1 MQNSECRIRDAGGP
15 HLAGSF
21 CILHSQFCIHVP
33 KWLVALIAMTVSGAQ
48 AAEPAAPAP
57 AEAPAVAVESPAAAA
72 ATAPAAA
79 APPSTGPY
87 GQALPSP
94 VLAYI
99 PQDADLAVFVRM
111 DQLVR
116 SNLWKSFAARQV
128 GYYQKLVEKVALRL
142 DLERDIV
149 AAAFVLEI
157 AWKDGK
163 PLFVSHALVLET
175 KRDVQAGDLLTGLF
189 KARPARTGAV
199 MYPIGSGPG
208 MLALPTPRIAVL
220 ASGEGEEGSG
230 EFLTRILETGRNH
243 QRLASEPL
251 PVAALAATGE
261 VTFAARASSGLKEGV
276 LAHYQAVHRGTLRPH
291 MDGGQAMQFGLY
303 YNLVRLV
310 IQAETVAGSLDLS
323 RQGDALRADIRFEA
337 PPMAPF
343 MVAVLQAMAD
353 PLQMC
358 LPAVVGGEPLGDP
371 PAEPFYRAAAEG
383 PTVHL
388 VMPRVAVE
396 RLADRLLAAARQQA
410 AADASAANLRKIN
423 EAVAAYVAAKG
434 SWPQTWSA
442 LTKAGF
448 LRDPAVFENPAR
460 AEHRVT
466 GDYELVPLTKAA
478 AGRRPDLKVL
488 AYEIGPRDPPPRGL
502 NVLFADGTVQYI
514 EYDVFQQ
521 LYRQTLESLGR

>member
-1 MQNSECRIRDAGGP
+1 MGKTLS
-15 HLAGSF
+15 
-21 CILHSQFCIHVP
+21 
-33 KWLVALIAMTVSGAQ
+33 KWLVALIAIAAPGAQ

-57 AEAPAVAVESPAAAA
+57 APAQAEAPAL
-72 ATAPAAA
+72 APARPAE
-79 APPSTGPY
+79 AP
-87 GQALPSP
+87 QALPSP

-99 PQDADLAVFVRM
+99 PEDADLAVFVRM

-116 SNLWKSFAARQV
+116 SSLWKSFAAPQV
-128 GYYQKLVEKVALRL
+128 GYYQKLTEKVALRL
-142 DLERDIV
+142 DLERDVV

-189 KARPARTGAV
+189 KARPAGAAGAV
-199 MYPIGSGPG
+199 MYPIGSGPS

-230 EFLTRILETGRNH
+230 EFLARVLDAGRKH

-251 PVAALAATGE
+251 PVAALAAPGE

-276 LAHYQAVHRGTLRPH
+276 LAHYQAVHRSTLRPH

-323 RQGDALRADIRFEA
+323 RQGDALRADIRFAA
-337 PPMAPF
+337 PQMAPF

-358 LPAVVGGEPLGDP
+358 LPAVVGGEPLGEP

-396 RLADRLLAAARQQA
+396 RLADRLVAAARQQA
-410 AADASAANLRKIN
+410 AAAAGAANLRKIN
-423 EAVAAYVAAKG
+423 EAVAAYVAANG

-442 LTKAGF
+442 LTKAGA

-488 AYEIGPRDPPPRGL
+488 AYEICPRDPPPRGL

>member
-1 MQNSECRIRDAGGP
+1 MGKT
-15 HLAGSF
+15 L
-21 CILHSQFCIHVP
+21 L
-33 KWLVALIAMTVSGAQ
+33 KWLVALIAIAAPGAQ
-48 AAEPAAPAP
+48 AAESAAPAP
-57 AEAPAVAVESPAAAA
+57 AEVPAVAPARPAE
-72 ATAPAAA
+72 AP
-79 APPSTGPY
+79 
-87 GQALPSP
+87 QALPSP

-99 PQDADLAVFVRM
+99 PEDADLAVFVRM

-116 SNLWKSFAARQV
+116 SNLWKSFAAPQV
-128 GYYQKLVEKVALRL
+128 GYYQKLTEKVALRL
-142 DLERDIV
+142 DLERDVV

-163 PLFVSHALVLET
+163 PLFVSHAVVLET

-189 KARPARTGAV
+189 KARPAGAAGAV
-199 MYPIGSGPG
+199 MYPIGSGPS
-208 MLALPTPRIAVL
+208 MLALPTPRVAVL

-230 EFLTRILETGRNH
+230 EFLTRILETGRKH

-251 PVAALAATGE
+251 PVAALAAPGE

-276 LAHYQAVHRGTLRPH
+276 LAHYQAVHRSTLRPH

-323 RQGDALRADIRFEA
+323 RQGDALRADIRFAA
-337 PPMAPF
+337 PQMAPF

-358 LPAVVGGEPLGDP
+358 LPAVVGGEPLGEP

-410 AADASAANLRKIN
+410 AAAASAANLRKIN
-423 EAVAAYVAAKG
+423 EAVAAYVAANG

-442 LTKAGF
+442 LTKAGA

-488 AYEIGPRDPPPRGL
+488 AYEICPRDPPPRGL

>member
-1 MQNSECRIRDAGGP
+1 MGRTLS
-15 HLAGSF
+15 
-21 CILHSQFCIHVP
+21 
-33 KWLVALIAMTVSGAQ
+33 KWLVALIAIAASGAQ

-57 AEAPAVAVESPAAAA
+57 AQAETPALAPALAPARPARQGVAVASPAEAPQ
-72 ATAPAAA
+72 T
-79 APPSTGPY
+79 
-87 GQALPSP
+87 LPSP

-99 PQDADLAVFVRM
+99 PEDADLAVFVRM

-116 SNLWKSFAARQV
+116 SSLWKSFAAPQV
-128 GYYQKLVEKVALRL
+128 GYYQKLTEKVALRL
-142 DLERDIV
+142 DLERDVV

-163 PLFVSHALVLET
+163 PLCVSHALVLET

-189 KARPARTGAV
+189 KARPAGAAGAV
-199 MYPIGSGPG
+199 MYPIGSGPS
-208 MLALPTPRIAVL
+208 MLALPTPRVAVV
-220 ASGEGEEGSG
+220 AQATG
-230 EFLTRILETGRNH
+230 EFLARILDAGRTH

-251 PVAALAATGE
+251 PVAALAAPGE

-276 LAHYQAVHRGTLRPH
+276 LAHYQAVHRSTLRPH
-291 MDGGQAMQFGLY
+291 MDGEQAMQFGLY

-323 RQGDALRADIRFEA
+323 RQGDALRADIRFAA
-337 PPMAPF
+337 PQMAPF

-358 LPAVVGGEPLGDP
+358 LPAVVGGEPLGEP

-396 RLADRLLAAARQQA
+396 RLADRLVAAARQQA

-423 EAVAAYVAAKG
+423 EAVAAYVAANG

-442 LTKAGF
+442 LTKAGA

-488 AYEIGPRDPPPRGL
+488 AYEIGPLDPPPRGL

>member
-1 MQNSECRIRDAGGP
+1 MGRTLS
-15 HLAGSF
+15 
-21 CILHSQFCIHVP
+21 
-33 KWLVALIAMTVSGAQ
+33 KWLVALIAIAASGAQ
-48 AAEPAAPAP
+48 AAEPAAPVP
-57 AEAPAVAVESPAAAA
+57 AAAHSEAPAL
-72 ATAPAAA
+72 APARPAD
-79 APPSTGPY
+79 AP
-87 GQALPSP
+87 QALPSP

-99 PQDADLAVFVRM
+99 PEDADLAVFVRM

-116 SNLWKSFAARQV
+116 SNLWKSFAAPQV
-128 GYYQKLVEKVALRL
+128 GYYQKLTEKVALRL
-142 DLERDIV
+142 DLERDVV

-163 PLFVSHALVLET
+163 PLFVSHALILET

-199 MYPIGSGPG
+199 MYPVGSGPS
-208 MLALPTPRIAVL
+208 MLALPTPRVAVL

-230 EFLTRILETGRNH
+230 EFLTRLLETGRKH
-243 QRLASEPL
+243 QHLASEPL
-251 PVAALAATGE
+251 PVAALAAPGE

-310 IQAETVAGSLDLS
+310 IQAETVAGSLDLA

-337 PPMAPF
+337 PQMAPF

-358 LPAVVGGEPLGDP
+358 LPAVVGGEPLGEP
-371 PAEPFYRAAAEG
+371 PAEPFYRAVAEG

-388 VMPRVAVE
+388 AMPRVAVE
-396 RLADRLLAAARQQA
+396 RLADRLVAAARQQA
-410 AADASAANLRKIN
+410 AADAGAANLRKIN

-488 AYEIGPRDPPPRGL
+488 AYEICPLDPPPRGL

>member
-1 MQNSECRIRDAGGP
+1 
-15 HLAGSF
+15 
-21 CILHSQFCIHVP
+21 
-33 KWLVALIAMTVSGAQ
+33 
-48 AAEPAAPAP
+48 
-57 AEAPAVAVESPAAAA
+57 
-72 ATAPAAA
+72 
-79 APPSTGPY
+79 
-87 GQALPSP
+87 
-94 VLAYI
+94 
-99 PQDADLAVFVRM
+99 
-111 DQLVR
+111 
-116 SNLWKSFAARQV
+116 
-128 GYYQKLVEKVALRL
+128 
-142 DLERDIV
+142 
-149 AAAFVLEI
+149 
-157 AWKDGK
+157 
-163 PLFVSHALVLET
+163 
-175 KRDVQAGDLLTGLF
+175 
-189 KARPARTGAV
+189 
-199 MYPIGSGPG
+199 
-208 MLALPTPRIAVL
+208 MLALPTPRVAVL

-230 EFLTRILETGRNH
+230 EFLARLLETGRKH

-251 PVAALAATGE
+251 PVAALAAPGE

-337 PPMAPF
+337 PQMAPF

-358 LPAVVGGEPLGDP
+358 LPAVVGGEPLGEP

-396 RLADRLLAAARQQA
+396 RLADRLVAAARQQA
-410 AADASAANLRKIN
+410 AADAGAANLRKIN

-488 AYEIGPRDPPPRGL
+488 VYEICPTDPPPRGL

-514 EYDVFQQ
+514 EYNVFQQ